1 MRKAFFA
8 LIFLLSF
15 HFLSAQQF
23 RFGLT
28 ASPEFNFTRILAS
41 NISSGGVSV
50 GLNYGLLVDFTLGEV
65 ERYAFSTGITHRM
78 ANVTFENITRLDGA
92 ISYTAT
98 QKLKLQYVEIPLTLR
113 LRTNEVGY
121 ITYYGQMGFVPG
133 LLIASRY
140 DQKADN
146 PDDAYNF
153 KNRKNETSKLF
164 NLSLHVGAGI
174 EYSLGGA
181 TAVMAGLYYNNGF
194 TDISRASYFNDKISL
209 RNIGLRLG
217 ILF

>member
-15 HFLSAQQF
+15 QFLDAQQF

-41 NISSGGVSV
+41 EVDPGGVSV

-78 ANVTFENITRLDGA
+78 ANVTLDNIKLTDA
-92 ISYTAT
+92 SVEYTAT
-98 QKLKLQYVEIPLTLR
+98 QTLKLQYVEVPLTMR

-133 LLIASRY
+133 ILIASRY

-146 PDDAYNF
+146 TDPKYNF
-153 KNRKNETSKLF
+153 KNQKNSETVGV
-164 NLSLHVGAGI
+164 NLSLHIGGGI

-181 TAVMAGLYYNNGF
+181 TAVMAGLYYSNGF
-194 TDISRASYFNDKISL
+194 TNIYKTSFLDDKVSL